1 MILMAELS
9 GGCLCGSIRYKII
22 NEPIL
27 AYTCHCRFCQ
37 KDTGTA
43 HRSALAVLNEQVQ
56 LSGKEIKVYTY
67 KSDDHGRE
75 LYKNFCPDCGTTIA
89 LKTQR
94 FPERQV
100 IMIGTLD
107 NPSQIDLTTHMFA
120 EEAFHWV
127 NFPKDHIVYAR
138 HRIADD
144 GKPAMPINTEK

>member
-1 MILMAELS
+1 M
-9 GGCLCGSIRYKII
+9 
-22 NEPIL
+22 
-27 AYTCHCRFCQ
+27 
-37 KDTGTA
+37 
-43 HRSALAVLNEQVQ
+43 LNEQVQ

-138 HRIADD
+138 HRIAED
-144 GKPAMPINTEK
+144 GKPATPINTET

>member
-1 MILMAELS
+1 MAELS

-75 LYKNFCPDCGTTIA
+75 LYKNFCPD
-89 LKTQR
+89 
-94 FPERQV
+94 
-100 IMIGTLD
+100 
-107 NPSQIDLTTHMFA
+107 
-120 EEAFHWV
+120 
-127 NFPKDHIVYAR
+127 R
-138 HRIADD
+138 HGPR
-144 GKPAMPINTEK
+144 

>member
-1 MILMAELS
+1 MAELS

-56 LSGKEIKVYTY
+56 LSGKELKSILIKVTIMVANFI
-67 KSDDHGRE
+67 KT
-75 LYKNFCPDCGTTIA
+75 FCPDCGTTIA

>member
-1 MILMAELS
+1 MAELT

-75 LYKNFCPDCGTTIA
+75 L
-89 LKTQR
+89 LKT
-94 FPERQV
+94 FA
-100 IMIGTLD
+100 
-107 NPSQIDLTTHMFA
+107 QIVGLLSHLKL
-120 EEAFHWV
+120 
-127 NFPKDHIVYAR
+127 KDFR
-138 HRIADD
+138 ND
-144 GKPAMPINTEK
+144 K